1 MCRFGGLDDVEY
13 KKVAAALCRITTAA
27 TRRQPTTPE
36 AGQSLLSEEEKRV
49 LLASLKFDQIDA
61 RQMTI
66 KKAHAQTCK
75 WLLETPKYLGW
86 LDPSKL
92 GEHHGFLWIKG
103 KPGTGKSTLMK
114 FALANAR
121 KTMRDTIVISFFFNA
136 RGDDLEKST
145 VGMYRSLLLQLLER
159 VPVSQ
164 DVFNSLE
171 LRTWNGGYYKW
182 GIEALKAL
190 FEEIIL
196 GLGEL
201 PVTCF
206 IDALD
211 ECDEDQIRDMVSF
224 FENVG
229 GMTTEANPPIKFQVC
244 FSSRHYPNIKIA
256 RGLKLVLEGQEEHSK
271 DIARYLG
278 SELKIGHSTLAEQIR
293 TDLQEKAL
301 GVFMW
306 VVLVVEILNKEHDAG
321 RIHALRQRLREI
333 PGDLHKLFRD
343 ILTRDQ
349 HNRGELLLCVQ
360 WVLFARKPLKPEQL
374 YCAILSG
381 VEPEALKE
389 WDPEEI
395 TAAVMKRFILNSSKG
410 LAEVTQSKSPTV
422 QFIHESVKD
431 FLLKENGLREIW
443 SDLGGNFEGVS
454 HERLKQ
460 CCLNYTRIDI
470 AASLKIAGR
479 LPTANTQQ
487 AAKLRESANQKFPL
501 LEYATRNV
509 LYHADAAEE
518 GGISQLGFL
527 HDFQLADW
535 IKLDNLFERHE
546 VRRHTAGASSLYIL
560 SESNLPALIKVH
572 PLRQSCFQEE
582 DERYGTPFLAALATD
597 SDRAVEAF
605 VEVWLEMVPQE
616 SPFRDLCKHFSENRK
631 NGKNRNKIGRNFTFS
646 RKRGALS
653 YAAEQGDEALLTL
666 FLGLGQASLMCED
679 GQSTLWRAARAGHE
693 TIVQLLLETG
703 QVDVESKDT
712 AYGRTPLSWAANRG
726 HEAVVRLLLKTGQV
740 NVESE
745 DAFYSRTPL
754 SWAAEGGHEA
764 VVRLLLKTGQVN
776 VESEDP
782 IYGRTPLSWAA
793 NRGHEAVARLLLET
807 GEVDVESKDT
817 TYGRTPLSSAAE
829 NGHDAVVRLLL
840 NTGHVDVDSK
850 DDLGQ
855 TPLSR
860 ASEGGH
866 EAVVRLLLEI
876 GKADF
881 RSKDNIGRTPL
892 SWATEE
898 GHKAVIQLLGSYV
911 AQPL

>member
-36 AGQSLLSEEEKRV
+36 AGQSLLSEEEKRL

-66 KKAHAQTCK
+66 KKAHAQTC
-75 WLLETPKYLGW
+75 
-86 LDPSKL
+86 
-92 GEHHGFLWIKG
+92 KG

-381 VEPEALKE
+381 VEPEALTE

-582 DERYGTPFLAALATD
+582 DERYGTPFFAALATD

-605 VEVWLEMVPQE
+605 VEVCLETQDQE
-616 SPFRDLCKHFSENRK
+616 SPLRDLCKHFSENSK
-631 NGKNRNKIGRNFTFS
+631 KSIKIGRTFTFS
-646 RKRGALS
+646 RTRGALA
-653 YAAEQGDEALLTL
+653 YVMDQRDEAFLAL
-666 FLGLGQASLMCED
+666 FAASGQANARDENEPGL
-679 GQSTLWRAARAGHE
+679 LWYAARAGSEAVVRLLLLEAGQVDAELKEKNWDQTPLLCAVKGGHE
-693 TIVQLLLETG
+693 AIVRLLLDTGRVDVDSKDQYGKTALSWAAEEGYEPIIRLLLETGQVDVESKDNHGQTPLSFAAGNGHESVVRLLLGEGRADVKSKDNSGETPLLWASVGGYEAIVQLLLETG
-703 QVDVESKDT
+703 QVDVEAGDEN
-712 AYGRTPLSWAANRG
+712 YGQTPLVWAA
-726 HEAVVRLLLKTGQV
+726 K
-740 NVESE
+740 
-745 DAFYSRTPL
+745 
-754 SWAAEGGHEA
+754 GGHEA
-764 VVRLLLKTGQVN
+764 VVRLLIEKGKADFGSKDKSGQ
-776 VESEDP
+776 
-782 IYGRTPLSWAA
+782 TPLSWAA
-793 NRGHEAVARLLLET
+793 RN
-807 GEVDVESKDT
+807 
-817 TYGRTPLSSAAE
+817 
-829 NGHDAVVRLLL
+829 
-840 NTGHVDVDSK
+840 
-850 DDLGQ
+850 
-855 TPLSR
+855 
-860 ASEGGH
+860 GH
-866 EAVVRLLLEI
+866 EAVVRLLRRYNTYL
-876 GKADF
+876 
-881 RSKDNIGRTPL
+881 
-892 SWATEE
+892 
-898 GHKAVIQLLGSYV
+898 
-911 AQPL
+911 